1 MPASTPTTT
10 MKPFRISQLNAAQV
24 EAVFKSDRFS
34 LLTDGQLAALHHRSE
49 QLQVLRQQQRLR
61 RRRRRLVAAAVVV
74 GTVALAPYWVQVFT
88 AFAVMLVI
96 VVWGLIWFG
105 AITALWHLVS
115 RLWRALSGSKP
126 LP

>member
-34 LLTDGQLAALHHRSE
+34 LLTDSQLVALHHRSE
-49 QLQVLRQQQRLR
+49 QLQALAHQQRTR
-61 RRRRRLVAAAVVV
+61 RRRRRLLAAAVVM
-74 GTVALAPYWVQVFT
+74 GGVALAPYWVQVFT
-88 AFAVMLVI
+88 AFALMLVI
-96 VVWGLIWFG
+96 VLWGLIWFG

-115 RLWRALSGSKP
+115 RLWRALTGSGP

>member
-34 LLTDGQLAALHHRSE
+34 LLTDSQLVALHHRSE
-49 QLQVLRQQQRLR
+49 QLQALAHQQRTR
-61 RRRRRLVAAAVVV
+61 RRRRRLLAAAVVI
-74 GTVALAPYWVQVFT
+74 GGVALAPYWVQVFT
-88 AFAVMLVI
+88 AFALMLVI
-96 VVWGLIWFG
+96 VLWGLIWFG

-115 RLWRALSGSKP
+115 RLWRALTGSGP

>member
-1 MPASTPTTT
+1 MSASTPTTT

-34 LLTDGQLAALHHRSE
+34 LLTDSQLVALHHRSE
-49 QLQVLRQQQRLR
+49 QLQALAHQQRTR
-61 RRRRRLVAAAVVV
+61 RRRRRLLAAAVVI
-74 GTVALAPYWVQVFT
+74 GGVALAPYWVQVFT
-88 AFAVMLVI
+88 AFALMLVI
-96 VVWGLIWFG
+96 VLWGLIWFG

-115 RLWRALSGSKP
+115 RLWRALTGSGP

>member
-34 LLTDGQLAALHHRSE
+34 LLTDSQLVALHHRSE
-49 QLQVLRQQQRLR
+49 QLQALAHQQRLK
-61 RRRRRLVAAAVVV
+61 RRRRRLLVAAVVV
-74 GTVALAPYWVQVFT
+74 GGVALAPYWGQVFT
-88 AFAVMLVI
+88 AFALMLVI
-96 VVWGLIWFG
+96 VLWGLIWFG
-105 AITALWHLVS
+105 AITAMWHLVS
-115 RLWRALSGSKP
+115 RLWRALTGSKP